1 MRALEVARA
10 LRPGADPSHAA
21 AKFLE
26 GLATCAA
33 GALGGSGG
41 ARRMGEAALPA
52 MGFSLDDAAALTQR
66 FARHQPQPPPA
77 FFSQVAAHI
86 EGAVREAS
94 ATQHLAQT
102 AWTAGFQAPRSCD
115 GAETAAAGA
124 AITGT
129 AAVVFAD
136 AFARSR
142 CHEAISAL
150 GLLCLSTS
158 PTASLSAGDVLR
170 FGRSCFLLS
179 QALGEPALQEPA
191 VRAFLLMRTKQAVW
205 QMEACDL
212 AELSQLLA
220 SAGIYSSDLSDA
232 IELQLRGNPW
242 AFSPPD
248 LQRLLPHFRTW
259 GLGKTQKKAFQS
271 LGSRFA
277 EHAELLSPPQALE
290 VIETFADV
298 GSVHEVLLQHMYLAL
313 LLERSFVELPST
325 GIARLAASMSKVQH
339 YHTGLLREIVAHL
352 AEEPGLLADWGP
364 EHLSGTLRSLGL
376 APVRV
381 PSATQRMLGCRYA
394 ALLPELGSAGLK
406 ELFEVSGW
414 HPDLLSTVVAKGSG
428 GTLQSSLAALLA
440 SATPGWG
447 PRACADAALALAL
460 AADMPLGGASTS
472 GQSSAS
478 GGGGCAGCACFAPR
492 PSHRE
497 AALRSRRRAEFRTEQ
512 PEEQLQVIMR
522 AARNFRQGKVK
533 QTAAHPEL
541 PMTNANHIWMPEEA
555 PPQQLLP
562 GGRCQAAWAAIAPP
576 AGRRSRRLSTGSE
589 VLEPAVLL
597 AQVIPNLVDRLRSG
611 SRALAE
617 LPGMPLPATLLLPEG
632 EQPPPELL
640 DDELPAQLPWP
651 QDGVDMQLSV
661 LQPDMLDSIDKQV
674 ASMAAA
680 GELQAEEHRWWEASA
695 EGGVDVEGPGDLETM
710 RRSELL
716 EVCVQTL
723 AVLQLCLSSD
733 SNSRLRASL
742 PLGTLRGMATLLPMV
757 THLLRPRRLEDQGC
771 QKAPPCNK

>member
-1 MRALEVARA
+1 
-10 LRPGADPSHAA
+10 
-21 AKFLE
+21 
-26 GLATCAA
+26 
-33 GALGGSGG
+33 
-41 ARRMGEAALPA
+41 
-52 MGFSLDDAAALTQR
+52 AAALTQR

-102 AWTAGFQAPRSCD
+102 AWTAGFQAPS
-115 GAETAAAGA
+115 A

-142 CHEAISAL
+142 CHEATSAL

-179 QALGEPALQEPA
+179 QAVGEPALQEPA

-277 EHAELLSPPQALE
+277 EHAELLSPLQALE

-478 GGGGCAGCACFAPR
+478 G
-492 PSHRE
+492 

-576 AGRRSRRLSTGSE
+576 AGRHSRR
-589 VLEPAVLL
+589 P
-597 AQVIPNLVDRLRSG
+597 
-611 SRALAE
+611 
-617 LPGMPLPATLLLPEG
+617 
-632 EQPPPELL
+632 
-640 DDELPAQLPWP
+640 
-651 QDGVDMQLSV
+651 
-661 LQPDMLDSIDKQV
+661 
-674 ASMAAA
+674 
-680 GELQAEEHRWWEASA
+680 
-695 EGGVDVEGPGDLETM
+695 
-710 RRSELL
+710 
-716 EVCVQTL
+716 
-723 AVLQLCLSSD
+723 
-733 SNSRLRASL
+733 
-742 PLGTLRGMATLLPMV
+742 
-757 THLLRPRRLEDQGC
+757 
-771 QKAPPCNK
+771 